1 MAAAGLVIR
10 DGGAEHDRQR
20 RIKAHRLVDEAAEI
34 NETRKVLWGRRTG
47 TEHGIEFGMEALL
60 RGRELRQQVPAPGH
74 RAQRRL
80 GACGEGQHLVAQFRC
95 AELPAGLAVARSRH
109 APQQILAA
117 GISRAAPL
125 REELVEQRVIF
136 AETGAGTAIA
146 IDKIQRARQ
155 RQHVEH
161 AVVFG
166 KAAEPQQ
173 ERVDAAVLAGKD
185 AARRARQ

>member
-1 MAAAGLVIR
+1 MSWRGR
-10 DGGAEHDRQR
+10 
-20 RIKAHRLVDEAAEI
+20 KVDHAVGSIVWPGTKRKRSRWARTAIAIWISAIASEAATQ
-34 NETRKVLWGRRTG
+34 TRGPTPKVLWGRRTG

-117 GISRAAPL
+117 GI
-125 REELVEQRVIF
+125 
-136 AETGAGTAIA
+136 
-146 IDKIQRARQ
+146 
-155 RQHVEH
+155 
-161 AVVFG
+161 
-166 KAAEPQQ
+166 
-173 ERVDAAVLAGKD
+173 
-185 AARRARQ
+185 